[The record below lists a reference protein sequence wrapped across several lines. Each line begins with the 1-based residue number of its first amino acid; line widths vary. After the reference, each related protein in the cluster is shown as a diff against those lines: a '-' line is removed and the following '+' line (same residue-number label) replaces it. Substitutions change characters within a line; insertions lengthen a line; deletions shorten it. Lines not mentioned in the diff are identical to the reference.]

1 MPDPNPRQGG
11 VPDPMLT
18 SIALAWA
25 ESNAALYTAR
35 QVFPQVPSTTS
46 YGKYKVWGRSYF
58 LQDNVGPRPLGGY
71 PRQVGYRTSTDS
83 YSMEE
88 EALEAMIDDRE
99 RPDLAYAGDN
109 PETAKIRLLTT
120 QHLVHG
126 DRRWAS
132 AFFRTGVWGTDLTGV
147 AAAPAAGQ
155 FLQWDNDNSEPDLL
169 IDERGGLIGD
179 KVGDM
184 WRPNKLVLGRLA
196 AMRLRHHPALMNML
210 GDQKDRILT
219 NNDIAR
225 FFGLPEG
232 SVLVPGGI
240 VNTGPE
246 KESFAATEAAAV
258 YERVVKSTDA
268 LLVYAAPQASAE
280 MPSGGYT
287 FAWTGYLG
295 ANAANPTAG
304 VIRGRDDRAH
314 SDWFHVQTA
323 YDFKVVAPELGVF
336 FSNAVSG

>member
-11 VPDPMLT
+11 VPDPFLT
-18 SIALAWA
+18 SIALSWA

-35 QVFPQVPSTTS
+35 QVFPQVTSTTS

-83 YSMEE
+83 FSMEE

-99 RPDLAYAGDN
+99 RPDLAFQGDN
-109 PETAKIRLLTT
+109 VEASKIRLLTS

-126 DRRWAS
+126 DRRWAAS
-132 AFFRTGVWGTDLTGV
+132 YFKPGVWGTDLTGV
-147 AAAPAAGQ
+147 AAAPGAGQ
-155 FLQWDNDNSEPDLL
+155 FLQWDNDNSEPSVF
-169 IDERGGLIGD
+169 IDEQGGLIGD
-179 KVGDM
+179 QVGDM

-196 AMRLRHHPALMNML
+196 ALRLRHHPMLLDML
-210 GDQKDRILT
+210 GDNKDRLLT
-219 NNDIAR
+219 NDDIAR
-225 FFGLPEG
+225 FLGLPSG

-246 KESFAATEAAAV
+246 KETYAATEEAAV
-258 YERVVKSTDA
+258 YERIVKATDA
-268 LLVYAAPQASAE
+268 LLVYAAPQPSKE

-295 ANAANPTAG
+295 ANAANPLAS
-304 VIRGRDDRAH
+304 VVRGRDDRAH

-336 FSNAVSG
+336 FANAVSG